1 MAAGVRFAL
10 TPMPVFLAFVLGVFS
25 MGFQLLGSR
34 LLSPWF
40 GSSIIVWAFI
50 ISVFLAG
57 FSLGSLGGGLL
68 VRLAPAARPRWVALV
83 AGLAVAGFAVNALF
97 ARGFLGWLD
106 GFSAPLPLALGA
118 ACGLLF
124 FPPVTALAAFT
135 PVLVQAVSERGQ
147 TAGFASGLIYCVGTL
162 GNIAGIML
170 TAFFLIPHVPVSAL
184 LWIWTGGVAVT
195 LLLGVRCVRS

>member
-1 MAAGVRFAL
+1 ML
-10 TPMPVFLAFVLGVFS
+10 VFLSFFLGIFS

-57 FSLGSLGGGLL
+57 FSAGSIGGGLL
-68 VRLAPAARPRWVALV
+68 VRIPGPARERWILGVAV
-83 AGLAVAGFAVNALF
+83 FAVAGFLLNAVA
-97 ARGFLGWLD
+97 ARGFLAWLD
-106 GFSAPLPLALGA
+106 AVSAPQPVALGT
-118 ACGLLF
+118 ACLLLF
-124 FPPVTALAAFT
+124 FPPVAALAAFT
-135 PVLVQAVSERGQ
+135 PVLVQGMSDRGQ

-170 TAFFLIPHVPVSAL
+170 TAFVLIPNLPLGVL
-184 LWIWTGGVAVT
+184 LWIWTASVAAASV
-195 LLLGVRCVRS
+195 LLIRCVRS